1 MSAPDHSTAPTA
13 RTSQEISMSTRISP
27 PPTAGPGSAADLF
40 AGTAFD
46 ARPARACH
54 ALVRRMPEGLTAEA
68 AAERLAAAQR
78 SGTLPADLRLWVE
91 EVAAAAADPASEAL
105 RAREAARPTGHGGR
119 LRAVLLRYADGPAD
133 LVLVAHRRAADSAGL
148 DLVGR
153 ILAGTADA
161 DGAQR
166 LTAPGDLPRHTAV
179 DAAPPAWGLGDPRRA
194 GRTGT
199 VPIAPVAIAAEPA
212 PVLLAA
218 TALLLSRYAD
228 PGRTVGLLTVDPADR
243 DRFAA
248 VDLPVDG
255 ATPLADLAQQAENAL
270 AAAAPVG
277 ADRPVPALGIV
288 LLPERDD
295 AYRPFLELPFPVT
308 LSWDARPDGTFAGRL
323 DYDGSALHPE
333 VAEQLARHAGRLTAL
348 LGAKP
353 ADAPGDGA
361 RVGADV
367 ELVTDEECAA
377 LLGLGRPQPAPAGAA
392 GTVHAAF
399 ARIAAERPGATALS
413 DTTREL
419 TYAQLD
425 EAATRMS
432 AALAERGAGPGTFVG
447 VCLERDADLVTT
459 LLAVL
464 KTGAA
469 YVPMDPRYP
478 AERLRWTT
486 EDAGLRLVVTT
497 LDAFPAPDGV
507 TAVHPAALTG
517 STAAAPEPADD
528 PDAPAYV
535 IYTSGSTGRPKGVV
549 VPHRNVGALLA
560 ATADDMRLGPDDV
573 WTLFHSSSFDFSV
586 WEIWGCLLTGG
597 HLVVVPYWVSR
608 SPEEFHALLVRHRVT
623 VLSQTPS
630 AFASLRDVHLNQ
642 QLPLALRLVVFGG
655 EPLDVRSLELWFRR
669 EPHDRC
675 RLVNMFGITETTVH
689 VTTSTVTPVEV
700 AAGSR
705 SVGTALPG
713 WSLSVRDARGRVQPL
728 GVPGEIHVGGA
739 GVADRYLNRP
749 ELTAERFVDDPLT
762 GERAYRS
769 GDLGRLRPGGRLD
782 HLGRIDDQVK
792 VRGFRIEL
800 GEVRSV
806 LLDDP
811 AVTAG
816 AVVLHQGD
824 GDAAGVRLDAYV
836 VLRPA
841 GSVAEVRRRLR
852 EVLPE
857 HMVPATVTAVSAIPL
872 TVNGKVDT
880 AGLPEPEQAPAAE
893 AAPAPAAEAAQ
904 APAAQAPAAQAPA
917 AQAPAEESLADVVL
931 RAWRATLGPEVG
943 PDDDFFD
950 LGGNSL
956 LAVRLSAAL
965 RRAGL
970 QSVPLRD
977 LYLQPTAARLAAHL
991 TARQSAEAGA
1001 GRP

>member
-1 MSAPDHSTAPTA
+1 MSAPDHPTAPAA
-13 RTSQEISMSTRISP
+13 RTSQETSMSPRISP

-40 AGTAFD
+40 TGTAFD

-54 ALVRRMPEGLTAEA
+54 GLVRRMPEGLA
-68 AAERLAAAQR
+68 ADRITERLAAAQR
-78 SGTLPADLRLWVE
+78 SGALPADLRLWVE
-91 EVAAAAADPASEAL
+91 DVAAAAADPAAEAL
-105 RAREAARPTGHGGR
+105 RAREAARATGHGAR
-119 LRAVLLRYADGPAD
+119 LRAVLLRYADGAAD
-133 LVLVAHRRAADSAGL
+133 LVLVAHRRAVDSAGL
-148 DLVGR
+148 DLVAR
-153 ILAGTADA
+153 VLAGAA
-161 DGAQR
+161 DGAER
-166 LTAPGDLPRHTAV
+166 LAAPGDLPRHTAV
-179 DAAPPAWGLGDPRRA
+179 DAAPPAWGLGDARRA
-194 GRTGT
+194 GATGT
-199 VPIAPVAIAAEPA
+199 VRIGPVEIASEPA

-228 PGRTVGLLTVDPADR
+228 RDRTVGLLAVDRADR

-248 VDLPVDG
+248 VSLPVDDG
-255 ATPLADLAQQAENAL
+255 TPVTDLVRQAEAAL

-277 ADRPVPALGIV
+277 ADRPVPAVGVVALSQ
-288 LLPERDD
+288 PDE

-308 LSWDARPDGTFAGRL
+308 FTWGPRPDGAFVGRL
-323 DYDGSALHPE
+323 DYDEAALHPE
-333 VAEQLARHAGRLTAL
+333 VAEQLARHVGRLTAL

-353 ADAPGDGA
+353 ADAFGDRA
-361 RVGADV
+361 QVGADV
-367 ELVTDEECAA
+367 ELLADEERAA
-377 LLGLGRPQPAPAGAA
+377 LLALGRPQPAPAGPA

-399 ARIAAERPGATALS
+399 ARLAAERPGATALS
-413 DTTREL
+413 DAAREL

-447 VCLERDADLVTT
+447 VCLERDADLVVT

-478 AERLRWTT
+478 VERLRYTT
-486 EDAGLRLVVTT
+486 EDAGLRLVVTA
-497 LDAFPAPDGV
+497 LAEFPALDGV
-507 TAVHPAALTG
+507 TVVHPDALAG
-517 STAAAPEPADD
+517 SAAAAPEPADD

-560 ATADDMRLGPDDV
+560 ATGEDMRLGPDDV

-608 SPEEFHALLVRHRVT
+608 SPEEFHALLVQRRVT

-642 QLPLALRLVVFGG
+642 ERPLALRLVVFGG

-689 VTTSTVTPVEV
+689 VTTATVTPVEV

-728 GVPGEIHVGGA
+728 GVPGEIYVGGA

-811 AVTAG
+811 TVSAG
-816 AVVLHQGD
+816 AVVLNQGD

-836 VLRPA
+836 VLRPS

-852 EVLPE
+852 DVLPE
-857 HMVPATVTAVSAIPL
+857 HMVPATVTAVSEIPL
-872 TVNGKVDT
+872 TVNGKVD
-880 AGLPEPEQAPAAE
+880 AARLPKPEQPPAAE
-893 AAPAPAAEAAQ
+893 AAPAPAAQDPA
-904 APAAQAPAAQAPA
+904 APAAPA

-977 LYLQPTAARLAAHL
+977 LYLQPTAARLAEHL
-991 TARQSAEAGA
+991 TARQAAEAGA
-1001 GRP
+1001 ERP

>member
-1 MSAPDHSTAPTA
+1 
-13 RTSQEISMSTRISP
+13 MSTRISP
-27 PPTAGPGSAADLF
+27 PPTAGPGSAAAFF
-40 AGTAFD
+40 AGTTFD

-54 ALVRRMPEGLTAEA
+54 GLVRRMPEGLTADRI
-68 AAERLAAAQR
+68 AERLAAAQE
-78 SGTLPADLRLWVE
+78 SGALPADLRLWVE
-91 EVAAAAADPASEAL
+91 DVATAAADPASEAL
-105 RAREAARPTGHGGR
+105 RVREASRATRHDGR
-119 LRAVLLRYADGPAD
+119 LRAVLLSYADGVVD

-153 ILAGTADA
+153 ILAGAAD
-161 DGAQR
+161 DTER
-166 LTAPGDLPRHTAV
+166 LTLPGDLPRHTAA
-179 DAAPPAWGLGDPRRA
+179 DAAPPAWGMGDPRR
-194 GRTGT
+194 TGVT
-199 VPIAPVAIAAEPA
+199 GAVRIGPVAIAPQSAA

-218 TALLLSRYAD
+218 TALLLARYAD
-228 PGRTVGLLTVDPADR
+228 RDRTVGLLAVDRADR

-248 VDLPVDG
+248 VDLPVDDG
-255 ATPLADLAQQAENAL
+255 TPLVDLVRHAENAL
-270 AAAAPVG
+270 ASAAPVS
-277 ADRPVPALGIV
+277 ADRPVPAVGIV
-288 LLPERDD
+288 VLSEQDEG
-295 AYRPFLELPFPVT
+295 YRPFLELPFPVT
-308 LSWDARPDGTFAGRL
+308 FTWDPRRDGTHVGRL
-323 DYDGSALHPE
+323 DYDEAALHPE
-333 VAEQLARHAGRLTAL
+333 AAEQLARHVGRLTAL
-348 LGAKP
+348 VGAKP
-353 ADAPGDGA
+353 DDAFGDRTPVSG
-361 RVGADV
+361 DV
-367 ELVTDEECAA
+367 ELMTDEERAA
-377 LLGLGRPQPAPAGAA
+377 LLDLGRPQPAPLRPAT
-392 GTVHAAF
+392 TVHAAF
-399 ARIAAERPGATALS
+399 ARRAAERPGATALS
-413 DTTREL
+413 DATREL

-447 VCLERDADLVTT
+447 VCMDRDTDLVVT

-478 AERLRWTT
+478 VERLRYTT

-497 LDAFPAPDGV
+497 LDEFPAADGV
-507 TAVHPAALTG
+507 TAVHPGALTG
-517 STAAAPEPADD
+517 STAATPAPADD

-535 IYTSGSTGRPKGVV
+535 IYTSGSTGKPKGVV
-549 VPHRNVGALLA
+549 VPHRNVGALMA
-560 ATADDMRLGPDDV
+560 ATTEDMRLGPDDV

-608 SPEEFHALLVRHRVT
+608 SPEEFHALLVQRRVT

-642 QLPLALRLVVFGG
+642 QQSLALRLVVFGG

-713 WSLSVRDARGRVQPL
+713 WTLSVRDARGRVQPL
-728 GVPGEIHVGGA
+728 GVPGEIYVGGA

-749 ELTAERFVDDPLT
+749 ELTAERFVDDRLT

-800 GEVRSV
+800 GEIRSV

-811 AVTAG
+811 TVSAG
-816 AVVLHQGD
+816 AVVLNQGD

-836 VLRPA
+836 VLRPS

-857 HMVPATVTAVSAIPL
+857 HMVPATLTAVPGIPL
-872 TVNGKVDT
+872 TVNGKVDR
-880 AGLPEPEQAPAAE
+880 AKLPEPDQLPAAE
-893 AAPAPAAEAAQ
+893 AATGAAPAAEEG
-904 APAAQAPAAQAPA
+904 APAQ
-917 AQAPAEESLADVVL
+917 EGLADVVL

-965 RRAGL
+965 RREGL

-977 LYLQPTAARLAAHL
+977 LYLQPTAARLAEHL
-991 TARQSAEAGA
+991 TARQAAEAGT

>member
-1 MSAPDHSTAPTA
+1 
-13 RTSQEISMSTRISP
+13 MSTRISP
-27 PPTAGPGSAADLF
+27 PPSAGPGSAADLF

-46 ARPARACH
+46 ARPGRACH
-54 ALVRRMPEGLTAEA
+54 SLVRRMPEGLTTDRITA
-68 AAERLAAAQR
+68 RLTAAQEA
-78 SGTLPADLRLWVE
+78 GALPAGLRLWVE
-91 EVAAAAADPASEAL
+91 DVATAAADPAAEAL
-105 RAREAARPTGHGGR
+105 RTREASRTVDRGGR
-119 LRAVLLRYADGPAD
+119 LRLVLLSYADGVAD
-133 LVLVAHRRAADSAGL
+133 LVLVAHRRAVDSAEL
-148 DLVGR
+148 DLVAR
-153 ILAGTADA
+153 ILAGSADA
-161 DGAQR
+161 GGRPAG
-166 LTAPGDLPRHTAV
+166 PGDPARHTAV
-179 DAAPPAWGLGDPRRA
+179 DAAPPTWGLGDAR
-194 GRTGT
+194 RTGAT
-199 VPIAPVAIAAEPA
+199 GVVRIGPVEIAPEPAA
-212 PVLLAA
+212 PVLIAA
-218 TALLLSRYAD
+218 TALVLSRYAD
-228 PGRTVGLLTVDPADR
+228 NGRTVGLLTADR
-243 DRFAA
+243 AGGDRFAA
-248 VDLPVDG
+248 VRLPVDG
-255 ATPLADLAQQAENAL
+255 GTPVADLTRQAESAI
-270 AAAAPVG
+270 ASATPVG
-277 ADRPVPALGIV
+277 ADQPVPAVGVVALSGHD
-288 LLPERDD
+288 E

-308 LSWDARPDGTFAGRL
+308 FTWEPLRDGTFAGRL
-323 DYDGSALHPE
+323 DYDAAVLDPE
-333 VAEQLARHAGRLTAL
+333 VAEQLARHVGRLTAL
-348 LGAKP
+348 VGAKP
-353 ADAPGDGA
+353 DGA
-361 RVGADV
+361 QHDGTLLSADV
-367 ELVTDEECAA
+367 ELLADGERTA
-377 LLGLGRPQPAPAGAA
+377 LLDLGRSGPAHPRPA
-392 GTVHAAF
+392 TTLHAAF
-399 ARIAAERPGATALS
+399 ARIAVERPGATALS
-413 DTTREL
+413 DARGEL

-432 AALAERGAGPGTFVG
+432 AGLAEHGVGPGSFVG
-447 VCLERDADLVTT
+447 VCLDRDTDMVVT

-478 AERLRWTT
+478 TERLRYTT

-497 LDAFPAPDGV
+497 LDEFPVLDGV
-507 TAVHPAALTG
+507 TVVRPSVLTG
-517 STAAAPEPADD
+517 STAGAPVPADD

-535 IYTSGSTGRPKGVV
+535 IFTSGSTGRPKGVV
-549 VPHRNVGALLA
+549 VPHRNVGALMA
-560 ATADDMRLGPDDV
+560 ATAEDMRLGPDDV

-608 SPEEFHALLVRHRVT
+608 SPEEFHALLVQRRVT

-642 QLPLALRLVVFGG
+642 QRPLALRLVVFGG

-689 VTTSTVTPVEV
+689 VTTQTVTPVEV

-713 WSLSVRDARGRVQPL
+713 WTLSVRDDRGRVQPL
-728 GVPGEIHVGGA
+728 GVPGEIYVGGA
-739 GVADRYLNRP
+739 GVADRYLGRP
-749 ELTAERFVDDPLT
+749 ELTAERFVDDPPT
-762 GERAYRS
+762 GERVYRS

-806 LLDDP
+806 LLEDP
-811 AVTAG
+811 TVAAG

-836 VLRPA
+836 VLRPT
-841 GSVAEVRRRLR
+841 GSVTEVRRRLR

-857 HMVPATVTAVSAIPL
+857 HMVPATVTAVPEIPL
-872 TVNGKVDT
+872 TVNGKVDP
-880 AGLPEPEQAPAAE
+880 ARLPAPDQLPAVEAAPDAAPAAE
-893 AAPAPAAEAAQ
+893 AEAPE
-904 APAAQAPAAQAPA
+904 
-917 AQAPAEESLADVVL
+917 EESLADVVL
-931 RAWRATLGPEVG
+931 RAWRAVLGPEVE

-965 RRAGL
+965 RREGL
-970 QSVPLRD
+970 PPVPLRD
-977 LYLQPTAARLAAHL
+977 LYLQPTAARLVEHL

-1001 GRP
+1001 ERR

>member
-1 MSAPDHSTAPTA
+1 MSAPDHPTAPTA

-27 PPTAGPGSAADLF
+27 PPTAGPMGSAAEFF

-54 ALVRRMPEGLTAEA
+54 SLVRRMPEGLTAD
-68 AAERLAAAQR
+68 RVTGLLTAAQEA
-78 SGTLPADLRLWVE
+78 GALPADLRLWVE
-91 EVAAAAADPASEAL
+91 DVVTAAADPASEAL
-105 RAREAARPTGHGGR
+105 RAREGSRTVGHGAR
-119 LRAVLLRYADGPAD
+119 LRMVLLSYADGPAD
-133 LVLVAHRRAADSAGL
+133 LVLVAHRRAVDSAGL

-153 ILAGTADA
+153 ILSGAADDA
-161 DGAQR
+161 AR
-166 LTAPGDLPRHTAV
+166 LAAPGEPTRHSAV
-179 DAAPPAWGLGDPRRA
+179 DAAPPAWGLGDARRA
-194 GRTGT
+194 GATG
-199 VPIAPVAIAAEPA
+199 VVRIGPVEVAPEPVT
-212 PVLLAA
+212 PVLIAA
-218 TALLLSRYAD
+218 TALVLSRYAD
-228 PGRTVGLLTVDPADR
+228 RGRTVGLLTADRAGR

-248 VDLPVDG
+248 VSLPVDDT
-255 ATPLADLAQQAENAL
+255 TPVTDLVQQAERAI
-270 AAAAPVG
+270 ASAVPVG
-277 ADRPVPALGIV
+277 ADQPVPAVGIV
-288 LLPERDD
+288 ELSGQDE

-308 LSWDARPDGTFAGRL
+308 FTWEPRRDGSFAGRL
-323 DYDGSALHPE
+323 DYDESVLDPE
-333 VAEQLARHAGRLTAL
+333 VAEQLARHVGRVAAL
-348 LGAKP
+348 VGAKP
-353 ADAPGDGA
+353 DDARTLP
-361 RVGADV
+361 GADV
-367 ELVTDEECAA
+367 ELIAEEERAA
-377 LLGLGRPQPAPAGAA
+377 LLELGRGRPAPARPAA
-392 GTVHAAF
+392 TPYAATPHAPATLHAAF
-399 ARIAAERPGATALS
+399 TRLAAERPGATALS
-413 DTTREL
+413 DAEREL

-432 AALAERGAGPGTFVG
+432 AALGERGVGPGDFVG
-447 VCLERDADLVTT
+447 VCLDRDTDLVVT

-478 AERLRWTT
+478 VERLRYTT

-497 LDAFPAPDGV
+497 LDGFPDIDGV
-507 TAVHPAALTG
+507 TVVHPGALAG

-549 VPHRNVGALLA
+549 VPHRNVGALMA
-560 ATADDMRLGPDDV
+560 ATTRDMRLGPDDV

-608 SPEEFHALLVRHRVT
+608 SPEEFHALLGRRRVT

-642 QLPLALRLVVFGG
+642 EQSLALRLVVFGG

-689 VTTSTVTPVEV
+689 VTTQTVTPVEV

-713 WSLSVRDARGRVQPL
+713 WTLSVRDDRGRVQPL
-728 GVPGEIHVGGA
+728 GVPGEIYVGGA

-762 GERAYRS
+762 GERVYRS
-769 GDLGRLRPGGRLD
+769 GDLGRLRPGGLLD

-811 AVTAG
+811 TVSAG
-816 AVVLHQGD
+816 AVVLNQGD

-836 VLRPA
+836 VLRPS
-841 GSVAEVRRRLR
+841 GSVTEVRRRLR

-857 HMVPATVTAVSAIPL
+857 HMVPATLTAVSEIPL
-872 TVNGKVDT
+872 TVNGKVD
-880 AGLPEPEQAPAAE
+880 AAKLPKPDQLPAVE
-893 AAPAPAAEAAQ
+893 AAASASASASPEAE
-904 APAAQAPAAQAPA
+904 
-917 AQAPAEESLADVVL
+917 APAERESLADVVL
-931 RAWRATLGPEVG
+931 RAWRAVLGPEVG
-943 PDDDFFD
+943 PDDDFFE

-965 RRAGL
+965 RREGL
-970 QSVPLRD
+970 PPVPLRD
-977 LYLQPTAARLAAHL
+977 LYLQPTAALLVEHL

-1001 GRP
+1001 GQS

>member
-1 MSAPDHSTAPTA
+1 MSAPDHTTAPTA

-27 PPTAGPGSAADLF
+27 PPTAGPMGAADFF

-54 ALVRRMPEGLTAEA
+54 SLVRRMPEGLTAERVS
-68 AAERLAAAQR
+68 ERLTAAQEA
-78 SGTLPADLRLWVE
+78 GALPADLRLWVE
-91 EVAAAAADPASEAL
+91 DVATTAADPASEAL
-105 RAREAARPTGHGGR
+105 RAREGSRAVGHGGR
-119 LRAVLLRYADGPAD
+119 LRMVLLSYADGVAD
-133 LVLVAHRRAADSAGL
+133 LVLVAHRRAVDSAGL

-153 ILAGTADA
+153 ILSGAAD
-161 DGAQR
+161 DTGR
-166 LTAPGDLPRHTAV
+166 LTVPGDLARHTAV
-179 DAAPPAWGLGDPRRA
+179 DAAPPAWGLGDARRA
-194 GRTGT
+194 GATG
-199 VPIAPVAIAAEPA
+199 VVRIGPVEIAPEPA
-212 PVLLAA
+212 TPVLLAA
-218 TALLLSRYAD
+218 TALVLSRYAD
-228 PGRTVGLLTVDPADR
+228 RGRTVGLLTADRADR

-248 VDLPVDG
+248 VTLPVDDD
-255 ATPLADLAQQAENAL
+255 TPVTDLVAQAERAI
-270 AAAAPVG
+270 ASAAPVG
-277 ADRPVPALGIV
+277 ADQPVPAVGIV
-288 LLPERDD
+288 ELSGQDE

-308 LSWDARPDGTFAGRL
+308 FTWEPRRDGTFSGRL
-323 DYDGSALHPE
+323 DYDETVLHPE
-333 VAEQLARHAGRLTAL
+333 VAEQLARHVGRLTAL
-348 LGAKP
+348 VGAKP
-353 ADAPGDGA
+353 DEA
-361 RVGADV
+361 RTLLSADV
-367 ELVTDEECAA
+367 ELIADQERAA
-377 LLGLGRPQPAPAGAA
+377 LLDLGRPQPAPSQPATTPDATTPDVA
-392 GTVHAAF
+392 TTLHAAF
-399 ARIAAERPGATALS
+399 ARLAAERPGATALS
-413 DTTREL
+413 DAEREL

-425 EAATRMS
+425 GAATRMS
-432 AALAERGAGPGTFVG
+432 AALAERGVGPGDFVG
-447 VCLERDADLVTT
+447 VCLERDTDLVVT

-478 AERLRWTT
+478 VERLRYTT
-486 EDAGLRLVVTT
+486 EDAGLRLVVTA
-497 LDAFPAPDGV
+497 LGEFPAVDGV
-507 TAVHPAALTG
+507 TVVHPSALAG
-517 STAAAPEPADD
+517 STAAAPEPAGD

-535 IYTSGSTGRPKGVV
+535 IYTSGSTGKPKGVV
-549 VPHRNVGALLA
+549 VPHRNVGALMA
-560 ATADDMRLGPDDV
+560 ATTEDMRLGPDDV

-608 SPEEFHALLVRHRVT
+608 SPEEFHALLVQRRVT

-642 QLPLALRLVVFGG
+642 EQSLALRLVIFGG

-689 VTTSTVTPVEV
+689 VTTQTVTPVEV

-728 GVPGEIHVGGA
+728 GVPGEIYVGGA

-762 GERAYRS
+762 GERVYRS

-811 AVTAG
+811 TVSAG
-816 AVVLHQGD
+816 AVVLNQGD

-836 VLRPA
+836 VLRPS
-841 GSVAEVRRRLR
+841 GSVTEVRRRLR
-852 EVLPE
+852 DVLPE
-857 HMVPATVTAVSAIPL
+857 HMVPATITAVSEIPL

-880 AGLPEPEQAPAAE
+880 AKLPTPDQLPAAEAATEAAPAAE
-893 AAPAPAAEAAQ
+893 AEAPVEQ
-904 APAAQAPAAQAPA
+904 
-917 AQAPAEESLADVVL
+917 ESLADVVL
-931 RAWRATLGPEVG
+931 RAWRATLGPEVE
-943 PDDDFFD
+943 PDDDFFE

-965 RRAGL
+965 RREGL
-970 QSVPLRD
+970 PPVPLRD
-977 LYLQPTAARLAAHL
+977 LYLQPTAARLVAHL
-991 TARQSAEAGA
+991 TAQQSAEAGA
-1001 GRP
+1001 ERP

>member
-1 MSAPDHSTAPTA
+1 MSGPDHTTAPTA

-27 PPTAGPGSAADLF
+27 PPTAGPMGSAADFF

-54 ALVRRMPEGLTAEA
+54 SLVRRMPEGLTAD
-68 AAERLAAAQR
+68 RITGLLTAAQEA
-78 SGTLPADLRLWVE
+78 GALPADLRLWVE
-91 EVAAAAADPASEAL
+91 GVATAAAAPASEAL
-105 RAREAARPTGHGGR
+105 RAREGSRTVGHGAR
-119 LRAVLLRYADGPAD
+119 LRMVLLSYADGVAD
-133 LVLVAHRRAADSAGL
+133 LVLVAHRRAVDSAGL

-153 ILAGTADA
+153 ILSGAAD
-161 DGAQR
+161 DGAR
-166 LTAPGDLPRHTAV
+166 LAGRGEPARHSAV
-179 DAAPPAWGLGDPRRA
+179 DAAPPAWGLGDARRA
-194 GRTGT
+194 AVTG
-199 VPIAPVAIAAEPA
+199 VVRIGPVEVAPEPVT
-212 PVLLAA
+212 PVLIAA
-218 TALLLSRYAD
+218 TALVLSRYAD
-228 PGRTVGLLTVDPADR
+228 RGRTVGLLTADRAGR

-248 VDLPVDG
+248 VSLPVDEN
-255 ATPLADLAQQAENAL
+255 TPVTDLVQQAERAI
-270 AAAAPVG
+270 ASATPVG
-277 ADRPVPALGIV
+277 ADQPVPAVGIV
-288 LLPERDD
+288 ELSGQDE

-308 LSWDARPDGTFAGRL
+308 FTWEPRRDGSFGGRH
-323 DYDGSALHPE
+323 DYDESVLDPE
-333 VAEQLARHAGRLTAL
+333 VAGQLARHVGRLAAL
-348 LGAKP
+348 VGAKP
-353 ADAPGDGA
+353 DDA
-361 RVGADV
+361 RILLGADV
-367 ELVTDEECAA
+367 ELIAEEERAA
-377 LLGLGRPQPAPAGAA
+377 LLDLGRSQPAPARSASTA
-392 GTVHAAF
+392 RPATTLHAAF
-399 ARIAAERPGATALS
+399 TRLAAERPGATALS
-413 DTTREL
+413 DAEREL

-432 AALAERGAGPGTFVG
+432 AALGERGVGPGDFVG
-447 VCLERDADLVTT
+447 VCLDRDTDLVVT

-478 AERLRWTT
+478 VERLRYTT

-497 LDAFPAPDGV
+497 LGEFPVIDGV
-507 TAVHPAALTG
+507 TVVHPSALAG

-549 VPHRNVGALLA
+549 VPHRNVGALMA
-560 ATADDMRLGPDDV
+560 ATTRDMRLGPDDV

-608 SPEEFHALLVRHRVT
+608 SPEEFHALLVQRRVT

-642 QLPLALRLVVFGG
+642 QQPLALRLVVFGG

-689 VTTSTVTPVEV
+689 VTTQTVTPVEV

-713 WSLSVRDARGRVQPL
+713 WTLSVRDDRGRVQPL
-728 GVPGEIHVGGA
+728 GVPGEIYVGGA

-762 GERAYRS
+762 GERVYRS

-811 AVTAG
+811 TVSAG
-816 AVVLHQGD
+816 AVVLNQGD

-836 VLRPA
+836 VLRPS
-841 GSVAEVRRRLR
+841 GSVTEVRRRLR

-857 HMVPATVTAVSAIPL
+857 HMVPATITAMSEIPL
-872 TVNGKVDT
+872 TVNGKVD
-880 AGLPEPEQAPAAE
+880 AAKLPKPDQLPAVEADVDAAAATEAE
-893 AAPAPAAEAAQ
+893 T
-904 APAAQAPAAQAPA
+904 
-917 AQAPAEESLADVVL
+917 PAEQESLADVVL
-931 RAWRATLGPEVG
+931 RAWRATLGPEVE
-943 PDDDFFD
+943 PDDDFFE

-965 RRAGL
+965 RREGL
-970 QSVPLRD
+970 PPVPLRD
-977 LYLQPTAARLAAHL
+977 LYLQPTAARLVEHL
-991 TARQSAEAGA
+991 TARQAAEAGA
-1001 GRP
+1001 EQS

>member
-1 MSAPDHSTAPTA
+1 MSAHTTAHTA
-13 RTSQEISMSTRISP
+13 RTSQETSMATRISP
-27 PPTAGPGSAADLF
+27 PPTAGPGSAADFF
-40 AGTAFD
+40 AGTTFD

-54 ALVRRMPEGLTAEA
+54 SLVRRMPEGLTADRIT
-68 AAERLAAAQR
+68 ERLTAAQAA
-78 SGTLPADLRLWVE
+78 GALPADLRLWVDD
-91 EVAAAAADPASEAL
+91 VATAAADPASEAL
-105 RAREAARPTGHGGR
+105 RAREGSRAVGHGGR
-119 LRAVLLRYADGPAD
+119 LRVVLLSYADGAAD
-133 LVLVAHRRAADSAGL
+133 LVLVAHRRAVDIAGL
-148 DLVGR
+148 DLVAR
-153 ILAGTADA
+153 ILSGTADDA
-161 DGAQR
+161 GR
-166 LTAPGDLPRHTAV
+166 LTGPGDLTRHTAV
-179 DAAPPAWGLGDPRRA
+179 DAEPPAWGMGDARRA
-194 GRTGT
+194 GATG
-199 VPIAPVAIAAEPA
+199 VVRIGPVEIALEPAA

-218 TALLLSRYAD
+218 TALVLSRYAD
-228 PGRTVGLLTVDPADR
+228 RGRTVGLLTADHEGR
-243 DRFAA
+243 ERFAS
-248 VDLPVDG
+248 VSLPVDDD
-255 ATPLADLAQQAENAL
+255 TPVADLARQAESAI
-270 AAAAPVG
+270 ASATPVG
-277 ADRPVPALGIV
+277 AGQPVPAVGIV
-288 LLPERDD
+288 ALSRQDE

-308 LSWDARPDGTFAGRL
+308 FTWEPLRDGTFAGRL
-323 DYDGSALHPE
+323 DYDESVLDPE
-333 VAEQLARHAGRLTAL
+333 VAEQLARHVGRLTAL
-348 LGAKP
+348 VGAKP
-353 ADAPGDGA
+353 DDAQSDRTPVSG
-361 RVGADV
+361 DV
-367 ELVTDEECAA
+367 ELMADEERAA
-377 LLGLGRPQPAPAGAA
+377 LLDLGKSQPVRPQPA
-392 GTVHAAF
+392 TTIHAAF
-399 ARIAAERPGATALS
+399 ARLAAMCPDATALS
-413 DTTREL
+413 DADREL

-432 AALAERGAGPGTFVG
+432 AALAERGAGPGSFVG
-447 VCLERDADLVTT
+447 VCLDRDTDLVVT

-478 AERLRWTT
+478 VERLRYTT

-497 LDAFPAPDGV
+497 LGEFPALDGV
-507 TAVHPAALTG
+507 TVVHPNELAG
-517 STAAAPEPADD
+517 STAGAPEPVDD
-528 PDAPAYV
+528 PEAPAYV
-535 IYTSGSTGRPKGVV
+535 IYTSGSTGKPKGVV
-549 VPHRNVGALLA
+549 VPHRNVVALMA
-560 ATADDMRLGPDDV
+560 ATTEDMRLGPDDV

-608 SPEEFHALLVRHRVT
+608 SPEEFHALLVQRRVT

-642 QLPLALRLVVFGG
+642 QQPLALRLVVFGG

-689 VTTSTVTPVEV
+689 VTTQTVTPVEV

-713 WSLSVRDARGRVQPL
+713 WTLSVRDARGRVQPL
-728 GVPGEIHVGGA
+728 GVPGEIYVGGA

-749 ELTAERFVDDPLT
+749 ELTADRFVDDPLT
-762 GERAYRS
+762 GERVYRS

-811 AVTAG
+811 TVSAG
-816 AVVLHQGD
+816 AVVLNQGD

-836 VLRPA
+836 VLRPS

-852 EVLPE
+852 DVLPE
-857 HMVPATVTAVSAIPL
+857 HMVPATITAVSEIPL

-880 AGLPEPEQAPAAE
+880 AKLPKPDQLPATESATAAATDAARAAE
-893 AAPAPAAEAAQ
+893 AEAPGEQ
-904 APAAQAPAAQAPA
+904 
-917 AQAPAEESLADVVL
+917 SLADAVL
-931 RAWRATLGPEVG
+931 RAWRATLGPEVK
-943 PDDDFFD
+943 PDDDFFE

-965 RRAGL
+965 RREGL

-977 LYLQPTAARLAAHL
+977 LYLQPTAARLVEHL
-991 TARQSAEAGA
+991 TARQAAEAGA
-1001 GRP
+1001 ER